1 MKIRMYREFGS
12 LNSKP
17 IFDAF
22 ERGVL
27 ANRDHLVDTYEEADA
42 VVIWSV
48 LFQGRMA
55 GNRDVWLRAKKDKKP
70 IIVLEI
76 GTLVRNKT
84 WRVGIDGINR
94 DAQFNEHWDIAP
106 VRAKNLGILMDEWQ
120 DNSKEFIT
128 IATQRPDSL
137 QWEGMPSVEGWLNN
151 IIMKCKNVSKR
162 PIVIRPHPRDKI
174 TDWKTVAHMNP
185 DVYFDIPRSI
195 GQHDHV
201 NFKDILS
208 RTHILI
214 NYCTSPAIE
223 AVMRGVPVIVGEPSM
238 AWDMRTEIENI
249 EKPNKPDRNIWRDRI
264 AHTEWLEEEIAEG
277 TPWERLRRLV

>member
-1 MKIRMYREFGS
+1 MKIKLFKEYGA

-17 IFDAF
+17 VFEAF
-22 ERGVL
+22 EKGVL
-27 ANRDHLVDTYEEADA
+27 ENRDTLVSSYEEADC

-55 GNRDVWLRAKKDKKP
+55 GNKAVWERAKEDKKP
-70 IIVLEI
+70 VIVLEV
-76 GTLVRNKT
+76 GTLKRNET
-84 WRVGIDGINR
+84 WRVGINGINR
-94 DAQFNEHWDIAP
+94 DAQFNETWDIAP
-106 VRAKNLGILMDEWQ
+106 MRAKNMGLTLDPWQ
-120 DNSKEFIT
+120 DNDKEFIT

-137 QWEGMPSVEGWLNN
+137 QWTNMGTTENWLYFL
-151 IIMKCKNVSKR
+151 IPEIKRRTDR

-174 TDWKTVAHMNP
+174 TNWKSVSNNHKN
-185 DVYFDIPRSI
+185 VYFDIPKSV
-195 GQHDHV
+195 GEYDSV
-201 NFKDILS
+201 NFEDILK

-249 EKPNKPDRNIWRDRI
+249 ENPNKPDRHMWLDRL
-264 AHTEWLEEEIAEG
+264 AHTEWRVDEIESG
-277 TPWERLRRLV
+277 IPWKRLRSLI